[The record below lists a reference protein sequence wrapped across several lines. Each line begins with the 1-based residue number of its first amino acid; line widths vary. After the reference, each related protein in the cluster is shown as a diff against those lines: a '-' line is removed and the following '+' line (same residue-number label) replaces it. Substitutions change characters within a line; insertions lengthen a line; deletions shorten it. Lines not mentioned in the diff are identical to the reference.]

1 MIDNVIYQLNKKG
14 IRFSLN
20 GDKLKVASDLTP
32 SAEDM
37 LIIKENKE
45 FIIDYILQRSV
56 VLEAISKIED
66 GQDCQLSSAQRRLW
80 VLSRFEGANEAY
92 NIPQVVRLEGNL
104 NEQAFIKAYEALLTR
119 HEVLRTVFTE
129 DAEGNPRQRVLPIT
143 HQHFT
148 ILL

>member
-1 MIDNVIYQLNKKG
+1 MIDNIIYQLNKKG

-20 GDKLKVASDLTP
+20 GDKLKVAADLTP

-66 GQDCQLSSAQRRLW
+66 GQDYQLSSAQRRLW

-92 NIPQVVRLEGNL
+92 NIQQIVRL
-104 NEQAFIKAYEALLTR
+104 
-119 HEVLRTVFTE
+119 
-129 DAEGNPRQRVLPIT
+129 
-143 HQHFT
+143 
-148 ILL
+148 